1 MKNTELLYNQIIS
14 SLVHLHTCRESVM
27 LFRPEVKHILKK
39 VAGNLDNYLGT
50 TIATMSGQLG
60 AYIDKERLKTYIDD
74 TAAVHMEVLDQVE
87 KAKDKRE
94 LLAMIRAYNDGL
106 IKMEEE

>member
-1 MKNTELLYNQIIS
+1 MNHELLYNQIIS
-14 SLVHLHTCRESVM
+14 SLVHLHTCRESVQ

-39 VAGNLDNYLGT
+39 VAGNLDQQLGHA
-50 TIATMSGQLG
+50 IITMSGQL
-60 AYIDKERLKTYIDD
+60 ANYIDGERLKTYIDD

-94 LLAMIRAYNDGL
+94 LLALIRAYNAGE
-106 IKMEEE
+106 MEVKP

>member
-1 MKNTELLYNQIIS
+1 MKNHEILYNQIIS

-39 VAGNLDNYLGT
+39 TAGNLDTYLGT
-50 TIATMSGQLG
+50 TINTMSGQL
-60 AYIDKERLKTYIDD
+60 ANYIDKDRLKTYIDD

-94 LLAMIRAYNDGL
+94 LLAVIRMYNDGE
-106 IKMEEE
+106 IKVEP